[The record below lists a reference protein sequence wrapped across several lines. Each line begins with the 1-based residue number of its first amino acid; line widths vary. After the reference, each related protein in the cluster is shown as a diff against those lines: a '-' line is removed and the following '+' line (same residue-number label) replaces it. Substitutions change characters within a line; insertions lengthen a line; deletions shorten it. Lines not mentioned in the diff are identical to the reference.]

1 MENLD
6 KPSITVAAADTLTEG
21 NNVCV
26 IEVNATADWT
36 TAFINYLTDETLPV
50 RKDEAHRVKVQ
61 SARYWLSPER
71 ILFRKSF
78 SGPYLRCIPE
88 HQVQEILTEL
98 HEGSCGGHSG
108 GRSLANRARTL
119 GYWWPFMQKDA
130 LAYGKK
136 CDKCQRFSPRINQP
150 ATELHPFTSP
160 WPFALWG
167 LDIVGPF
174 PLASGG
180 RKFLLVATD
189 YFTKWVEAEPLKS
202 ITQSDVRS
210 FLWKNIV
217 TRFGIPNAL
226 VADNGTQFKGAAI
239 KDFCDTLGIKRH
251 FSSVG
256 YPQGNGQAEAS
267 NKVIVAGLKR
277 RLEAAKGRWADELL
291 SVLWAFRK
299 TPRRS
304 TGATPYSL
312 AFGTEAIIP
321 LEVNF
326 PTHAAVQLHNGEND
340 AALEANLD
348 FVDERREVALI
359 HLANY
364 QNILSRHRRK
374 IMSPRELNIGDLVL
388 RKAMGT
394 AVNPREGK
402 IGPNWEGSYKITATS
417 PTGAYYL
424 ENAEGVQ
431 IPNLWNTHNLRRYY
445 Y

>member
-1 MENLD
+1 M
-6 KPSITVAAADTLTEG
+6 
-21 NNVCV
+21 
-26 IEVNATADWT
+26 
-36 TAFINYLTDETLPV
+36 
-50 RKDEAHRVKVQ
+50 
-61 SARYWLSPER
+61 
-71 ILFRKSF
+71 
-78 SGPYLRCIPE
+78 
-88 HQVQEILTEL
+88 
-98 HEGSCGGHSG
+98 
-108 GRSLANRARTL
+108 
-119 GYWWPFMQKDA
+119 
-130 LAYGKK
+130 
-136 CDKCQRFSPRINQP
+136 
-150 ATELHPFTSP
+150 
-160 WPFALWG
+160 
-167 LDIVGPF
+167 
-174 PLASGG
+174 
-180 RKFLLVATD
+180 LVATD

-202 ITQSDVRS
+202 ITQNDVRS

-291 SVLWAFRK
+291 SVLWAFRT

-304 TGATPYSL
+304 TGTTPYSL

-326 PTHAAVQLHNGEND
+326 PTHAAAQFHNGQND
-340 AALEANLD
+340 AALEAELD

-402 IGPNWEGSYKITATS
+402 LGPNWERPYKITATS

-431 IPNLWNTHNLRRYY
+431 IPNPWNTHNLRRYY